1 MRAITNTMLMIGRG
15 ILEMCAYLLG
25 SINSNA
31 RNRVYRACL
40 RKVGSAISRE
50 DRLRIYRDEMS
61 ELVEPEERFLIPS
74 FEKGRRPDHD
84 RFHAYQQE
92 YVSFTI
98 QVGEKVLDIGSGGY
112 PFPSATHLADLHLN
126 GTSHRFEPLRKSALP
141 LQVCDIE
148 KLPYSNKAFDF
159 VYCSH
164 VLEHVANPS
173 RACEEI
179 MRVGRKGY
187 IETPTRLSDVMFNY
201 IRLKDHHLWH
211 VNCVGGTLVFME
223 WEDRERRDTQI
234 NDFFGMA
241 KSKYKNAFQELFHG
255 HRDLFVNMMPWENYF
270 PYYVFDKEGRLL
282 ETNSKVVA

>member
-1 MRAITNTMLMIGRG
+1 MRAITSAMRIIGRG

-25 SINSNA
+25 SLDSNE

-40 RKVGSAISRE
+40 RKVGGAVSRE
-50 DRLRIYRDEMS
+50 DRLKIYRDEMS
-61 ELVEPEERFLIPS
+61 ELVEPEARFLIPS
-74 FEKGRRPDHD
+74 FEKGRRADHD
-84 RFHAYQQE
+84 RFHAYQQG
-92 YVSFTI
+92 YVPFKI
-98 QVGEKVLDIGSGGY
+98 QGGEKVLDIGSGGY
-112 PFPSATHLADLHLN
+112 PFPFATHLADLHLN
-126 GTSHRFEPLRKSALP
+126 GTSHRSEPLPKTALP
-141 LQVCDIE
+141 MQVCDIE
-148 KLPYSNKAFDF
+148 KLPYNNKAFDF

-164 VLEHVANPS
+164 VLEHVASPS

-187 IETPTRLSDVMFNY
+187 IETPTRLSDIMFNY

-234 NDFFGMA
+234 NDFFEMA
-241 KSKYKNAFQELFHG
+241 KSKYKNAFQELFLG
-255 HRDLFVNMMPWENYF
+255 HRDLFVNMMLWESYF